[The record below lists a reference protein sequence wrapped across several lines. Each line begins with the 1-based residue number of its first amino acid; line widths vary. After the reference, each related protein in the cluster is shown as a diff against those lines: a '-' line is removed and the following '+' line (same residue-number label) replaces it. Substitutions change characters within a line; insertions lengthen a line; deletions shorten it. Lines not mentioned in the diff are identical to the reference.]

1 MIPDLKDQEHLIRL
15 SEKGIY
21 LEGNILKVITSDNEP
36 FTKYLQ
42 EAISKDRETRR
53 KRLEITKQVQ
63 EQNYELLKSQES
75 NEQLLREL
83 KEALQ
88 DAERAKLTAETD
100 LDLLQKRIQYELMG
114 MIVRTALGIILGL
127 TSRLYTQGLAIL
139 FAILGLALSFW
150 ISRQVKFGGQILRL
164 VLSGIAV
171 SAFFSAG
178 VGILKYLADPVQQ
191 LPEIVFWLLGGLW
204 AVKWDDLIFILPIIS
219 SVIVVTILLRW
230 RLNVLT
236 LSQEVAFSLGVD
248 KNRETLGMILI
259 SVIITALVVSYSGIV
274 SWIGLVIP
282 NISRILIGADTEK
295 TVPVTIMLGG
305 IFALIC
311 DDLARTL
318 LAGEIPLSIFTALLG
333 ASIFIV
339 IFSIKRESLP

>member
-1 MIPDLKDQEHLIRL
+1 VLLFSIILGRYPKPGFVSFEVLLDDQLAKNLIL
-15 SEKGIY
+15 SLRVPRI
-21 LEGNILKVITSDNEP
+21 VS
-36 FTKYLQ
+36 
-42 EAISKDRETRR
+42 A
-53 KRLEITKQVQ
+53 
-63 EQNYELLKSQES
+63 LLLGFSLSLAGLIMQTAFRNPLVDPGFLGVSQG
-75 NEQLLREL
+75 
-83 KEALQ
+83 A
-88 DAERAKLTAETD
+88 AFGA
-100 LDLLQKRIQYELMG
+100 
-114 MIVRTALGIILGL
+114 ALGIILGL
-127 TSRLYTQGLAIL
+127 TNRLYTQGLAIL

-333 ASIFIV
+333 ASIFII